1 MYATRF
7 GLYLGHPQAC
17 EHKHQIQQASTGR
30 FVLYLPSCGFC
41 VYVLED
47 GLSAGRNM

>member
-17 EHKHQIQQASTGR
+17 QHKTLNRKIQ
-30 FVLYLPSCGFC
+30 FLLYFLLYLS
-41 VYVLED
+41 V
-47 GLSAGRNM
+47 